1 MYVAVLAK
9 HSTQE
14 KLLVVAVCGGCQ
26 PKYGFLRNASDV
38 YGGDASFTFVGAG
51 TSSSFDDNF
60 YWHNKDYEIRQ
71 SKMIMNVTL
80 LVFVYHKMLC
90 KISHLILDVIHQNK

>member
-1 MYVAVLAK
+1 MYVAVLEK

-38 YGGDASFTFVGAG
+38 YGLAISLTDSFCFLNVNEDSANNNDDDDDVAIF
-51 TSSSFDDNF
+51 TS
-60 YWHNKDYEIRQ
+60 K
-71 SKMIMNVTL
+71 K
-80 LVFVYHKMLC
+80 
-90 KISHLILDVIHQNK
+90 